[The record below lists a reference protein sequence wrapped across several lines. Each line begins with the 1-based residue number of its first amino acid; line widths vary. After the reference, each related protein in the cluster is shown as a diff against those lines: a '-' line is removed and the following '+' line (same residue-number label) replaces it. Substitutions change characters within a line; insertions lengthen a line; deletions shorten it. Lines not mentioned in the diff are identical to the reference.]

1 MSLFLLCKPSAG
13 FCHLCLSLCGS
24 ELEPPQRL
32 WQGLEVLEVE
42 KTPPRLFTQ
51 GNSSSTQ
58 LRTGGFSHHRV
69 WSLHVCPWTLFLK
82 GFSSAKGQGTGKGQ
96 DDEKAQQQRALHFRP
111 PLGGSIWRP
120 PSAADPNPEAHTN
133 SPSFAI
139 WEVGVLT
146 RMLWTGSFVF
156 VFYWSVVDLQCCAT
170 LLYIQM
176 TQLYTYI
183 HSFLYILFHHGLLQD
198 M

>member
-1 MSLFLLCKPSAG
+1 M
-13 FCHLCLSLCGS
+13 
-24 ELEPPQRL
+24 
-32 WQGLEVLEVE
+32 
-42 KTPPRLFTQ
+42 
-51 GNSSSTQ
+51 
-58 LRTGGFSHHRV
+58 
-69 WSLHVCPWTLFLK
+69 CPWTLFLK

-156 VFYWSVVDLQCCAT
+156 VFY
-170 LLYIQM
+170 
-176 TQLYTYI
+176 
-183 HSFLYILFHHGLLQD
+183 
-198 M
+198 